1 MDNHYK
7 QMSQIIRFTL
17 DYKNITL
24 LFHTNGSV
32 SMLRNGDTTYSGS
45 PPTWNSLVDWSD
57 DWSNDDRA
65 LMAAYTEILPNTIDA
80 NVKNVIIFMK
90 KNHVEPNL
98 SYASRKAKTDYLFV
112 KTADDL
118 VPLYVSCDGLLKYKE
133 KSGYNF
139 AAVGLSEPDIWLLDK
154 TDTLIRYGGLAIE
167 MNVVEDEA
175 LKWEVDE
182 QGTYRWLHPIYRW
195 VTEKDA
201 HIIPEWLKK
210 MVESHPKFR
219 GWLGVNTIM
228 DPPSTTCCP
237 DISGAYTCD
246 VSGSFLS
253 FSNKYVSA
261 FYSVCDYKDIS
272 GTCVNSV
279 CDNSGTCVNTVCD
292 YKDISGTCVNSVC
305 DNSGNC
311 VNSTISGNLNPGWS
325 TYSNGNS
332 TFTYSTTTQSPDYDY
347 YNDRLNRTG
356 NNTTGNPYYD
366 YDNLN
371 SWQNKAYLRNSNYM
385 IYTTVPPVT
394 KYDTVIREIK
404 RKLDKITELSNEQN
418 RLVIDVKYKLNN
430 LPNAVMDY
438 SCASTFSTCST
449 NVSSFLKFDSP
460 NFSTNVSSF
469 KFDGPNYSTNVSSFL
484 KFDGPNYSTNVSSF
498 LNVDLPSVST
508 INGPSISTLTGNK
521 NLSTMTVG
529 SGGCCS
535 VV

>member
-1 MDNHYK
+1 MDNLYN

-24 LFHTNGSV
+24 LLHTNGSV

-45 PPTWNSLVDWSD
+45 PPTWNSLVEWSD

-65 LMAAYTEILPNTIDA
+65 LEAAYTEILPNTIDV
-80 NVKNVIIFMK
+80 NVKNLIIFMK
-90 KNHVEPNL
+90 KNNVELNL
-98 SYASRKAKTDYLFV
+98 SYASRKSKTDYLFV
-112 KTADDL
+112 KTEDDL
-118 VPLYVSCDGLLKYKE
+118 VPLYVSCKGLLKYKE
-133 KSGYNF
+133 KVGYTL

-175 LKWEVDE
+175 LKWEVDAE
-182 QGTYRWLHPIYRW
+182 GTYRWLHPIYRW

-201 HIIPEWLKK
+201 SIIPEWLKK

-219 GWLGVNTIM
+219 GWFGVNTIM

-237 DISGAYTCD
+237 YVSD

-253 FSNKYVSA
+253 FSSNYTSDCV
-261 FYSVCDYKDIS
+261 SVC
-272 GTCVNSV
+272 GFQ
-279 CDNSGTCVNTVCD
+279 
-292 YKDISGTCVNSVC
+292 

-311 VNSTISGNLNPGWS
+311 VKCDISGNLKLGWS

-332 TFTYSTTTQSPDYDY
+332 TFTYSTTTQNPGYNYYKDYSW
-347 YNDRLNRTG
+347 LNRSAQV
-356 NNTTGNPYYD
+356 TTNSPYYD

-371 SWQNKAYLRNSNYM
+371 SWQSQACLRNKNNA
-385 IYTTVPPVT
+385 IYRPCTTSPPLS
-394 KYDTVIREIK
+394 KCDGVIQEIK
-404 RKLDKITELSNEQN
+404 WKLDRITELNNEQN
-418 RLVIDVKYKLNN
+418 RLVNEVKYKLNN

-438 SCASTFSTCST
+438 SCASTFSTNTYSTNVSSFMKFDRPTCST
-449 NVSSFLKFDSP
+449 NVSSFLKI
-460 NFSTNVSSF
+460 
-469 KFDGPNYSTNVSSFL
+469 DGPNYSTNVSSFQ
-484 KFDGPNYSTNVSSF
+484 NI
-498 LNVDLPSVST
+498 DLPSVST

-521 NLSTMTVG
+521 NLS
-529 SGGCCS
+529 GGCCS